1 MSKIVYKCKIMGA
14 ARTKKNH
21 SRIITNPKT
30 GKPMVI
36 QSKQYVQYEADALK
50 QLHKPAEPIS
60 TAVNAQY
67 RYYMPNAR
75 KCDLVNLIQ
84 ATNDI
89 LVKGEVIADDNYTIV
104 ASHDGSGVWVDKENP
119 RVEIAITEIERNVK

>member
-1 MSKIVYKCKIMGA
+1 MKPIKLTLIGT

-50 QLHKPAEPIS
+50 QLQIGRAH
-60 TAVNAQY
+60 V
-67 RYYMPNAR
+67 
-75 KCDLVNLIQ
+75 
-84 ATNDI
+84 
-89 LVKGEVIADDNYTIV
+89 
-104 ASHDGSGVWVDKENP
+104 
-119 RVEIAITEIERNVK
+119 

>member
-1 MSKIVYKCKIMGA
+1 MKPIKLTLQGRPV
-14 ARTKKNH
+14 TKKNH
-21 SRIITNPKT
+21 SRIIMNPKT

-50 QLHKPAEPIS
+50 QLHKPAEPVKS
-60 TAVNAQY
+60 ACNARY

-119 RVEIAITEIERNVK
+119 RAEIVLTEKER

>member
-1 MSKIVYKCKIMGA
+1 MKPIKLTIYSRPV
-14 ARTKKNH
+14 TKKNH

-50 QLHKPAEPIS
+50 QLHKPAEPV
-60 TAVNAQY
+60 TCACNAQY

-89 LVKGEVIADDNYTIV
+89 LVKGGVIEDDNYTIV
-104 ASHDGSGVWVDKENP
+104 ASHDGSGV
-119 RVEIAITEIERNVK
+119 

>member
-1 MSKIVYKCKIMGA
+1 MKPIKLTLQGRPV
-14 ARTKKNH
+14 TKKNH

-60 TAVNAQY
+60 MAVNAQY

-104 ASHDGSGVWVDKENP
+104 ASHDGSGVWVDKDNP
-119 RVEIAITEIERNVK
+119 RVEIVLAEKEG

>member
-1 MSKIVYKCKIMGA
+1 MKPIKLTIYSRPV
-14 ARTKKNH
+14 TKKNH

-50 QLHKPAEPIS
+50 QLHKPSETVTCAC
-60 TAVNAQY
+60 NAQY

-89 LVKGEVIADDNYTIV
+89 LVKGGVIEDDNYTIV
-104 ASHDGSGVWVDKENP
+104 ASHDGSGVEVDKENP
-119 RVEIAITEIERNVK
+119 RVEITLTEVQT

>member
-1 MSKIVYKCKIMGA
+1 MKPIKLTLAGS

-21 SRIITNPKT
+21 FRIITNQKT

-50 QLHKPAEPIS
+50 QIHKPPEPIS

-67 RYYMPNAR
+67 RYFMPNAR
-75 KCDLVNLIQ
+75 KCDLVNLVQ

-89 LVKGEVIADDNYTIV
+89 LVKGGVIADDNYTIV

-119 RVEIAITEIERNVK
+119 RVEITLTEVRA

>member
-1 MSKIVYKCKIMGA
+1 MKPIKLTIYSRPV
-14 ARTKKNH
+14 TKKNH

-50 QLHKPAEPIS
+50 QLHKPSEPV
-60 TAVNAQY
+60 TCACNAQY

-89 LVKGEVIADDNYTIV
+89 LVKGEVIEDDNYTIV
-104 ASHDGSGVWVDKENP
+104 ASHDGSGVEVDKENP
-119 RVEIAITEIERNVK
+119 RVEITLTEART

>member
-1 MSKIVYKCKIMGA
+1 MKPIKLTLYGRPV
-14 ARTKKNH
+14 TKKNH
-21 SRIITNPKT
+21 QRIITNPKT

-36 QSKQYVQYEADALK
+36 QSKRYVQYEADALK

-67 RYYMPNAR
+67 RYFMPNTR

-89 LVKGEVIADDNYTIV
+89 LVKGGVIADDNYTIV

-119 RVEIAITEIERNVK
+119 RVEITLTEART

>member
-1 MSKIVYKCKIMGA
+1 MSNKTKSLTIMGIPVS
-14 ARTKKNH
+14 KKNH
-21 SRIITNPKT
+21 GQIITNQKT
-30 GKPMVI
+30 GRPMLLP
-36 QSKQYVQYEADALK
+36 SPQYRKYEADALK
-50 QLHKPAEPIS
+50 QIHKPAEPIS

-67 RYYMPNAR
+67 RYFMPNAR
-75 KCDLVNLIQ
+75 KCDLVNLMQ

-119 RVEIAITEIERNVK
+119 RVEITITEART

>member
-1 MSKIVYKCKIMGA
+1 MNPIKLTIYSRPV
-14 ARTKKNH
+14 TKKNH
-21 SRIITNPKT
+21 SRIITNPHT

-50 QLHKPAEPIS
+50 QLHKPSEPV
-60 TAVNAQY
+60 TCACNAQY

-89 LVKGEVIADDNYTIV
+89 LVKGGVIEDDNYTIV
-104 ASHDGSGVWVDKENP
+104 ASHDGSGVEVDKENP
-119 RVEIAITEIERNVK
+119 RVEITITEART

>member
-1 MSKIVYKCKIMGA
+1 MSNKIKSLTIMGIPVS
-14 ARTKKNH
+14 KKNH
-21 SRIITNPKT
+21 GQIITNQKT
-30 GKPMVI
+30 GRPMLLP
-36 QSKQYVQYEADALK
+36 SPQYRKYEADALK

-89 LVKGEVIADDNYTIV
+89 LVKGGVIEDDNYTIV

-119 RVEIAITEIERNVK
+119 RVEITITEVHT

>member
-1 MSKIVYKCKIMGA
+1 MKPIELTIIGS

-50 QLHKPAEPIS
+50 QLHKPSEPV
-60 TAVNAQY
+60 TCACNAQY

-89 LVKGEVIADDNYTIV
+89 LVKGGVIEDDNYTE
-104 ASHDGSGVWVDKENP
+104 GVD
-119 RVEIAITEIERNVK
+119 AIEQVIYKLKMWKRKLQKVVGEKQ

>member
-1 MSKIVYKCKIMGA
+1 MKPIKLTIYGRPV
-14 ARTKKNH
+14 TKKNH
-21 SRIITNPKT
+21 SRIITNPHT
-30 GKPMVI
+30 EKPMVI

-75 KCDLVNLIQ
+75 KCDLVNLVQ

-89 LVKGEVIADDNYTIV
+89 LVKGEVLADDNYTIV
-104 ASHDGSGVWVDKENP
+104 ASHDGSGVFVDKNNP
-119 RVEIAITEIERNVK
+119 RVEIVLAEKER

>member
-1 MSKIVYKCKIMGA
+1 MNPIKLTIYSRPV
-14 ARTKKNH
+14 TKKNH

-50 QLHKPAEPIS
+50 QLHKPSEPV
-60 TAVNAQY
+60 TCACNAQY

-84 ATNDI
+84 ATNDL
-89 LVKGEVIADDNYTIV
+89 LVKGGVIEDDNYTIV
-104 ASHDGSGVWVDKENP
+104 ASHDGSGVEVDKENP
-119 RVEIAITEIERNVK
+119 RVEITITEART

>member
-1 MSKIVYKCKIMGA
+1 LKPIKLTIEGRPV
-14 ARTKKNH
+14 TKKNH
-21 SRIITNPKT
+21 SRIITNPHT

-50 QLHKPAEPIS
+50 QLHKPAEPVR

-67 RYYMPNAR
+67 RYYMPTAR
-75 KCDLVNLIQ
+75 KCDLVNLVQ

-89 LVKGEVIADDNYTIV
+89 LVKAGIIEDDNYAIV
-104 ASHDGSGVWVDKENP
+104 ASHDGSGVEVDKDNP
-119 RVEIAITEIERNVK
+119 RVEITLTDKAVWA

>member
-1 MSKIVYKCKIMGA
+1 MKPIKLTLQGRPV
-14 ARTKKNH
+14 TKKNH

-30 GKPMVI
+30 EKPMVI

-50 QLHKPAEPIS
+50 QLHKPAEPVS

-119 RVEIAITEIERNVK
+119 RVEITLTEVRT

>member
-1 MSKIVYKCKIMGA
+1 MKPIKLTLYGRPV
-14 ARTKKNH
+14 TKKNH
-21 SRIITNPKT
+21 SRIITNPHT

-50 QLHKPAEPIS
+50 QLHKPSEPIS

-67 RYYMPNAR
+67 RYYMPNER

-89 LVKGEVIADDNYTIV
+89 LVKGGVIADDNYTIV
-104 ASHDGSGVWVDKENP
+104 ASHDGSGVFADKENP
-119 RVEIAITEIERNVK
+119 RVEITLTEVQT

>member
-75 KCDLVNLIQ
+75 KCDLVNLMQ

-89 LVKGEVIADDNYTIV
+89 LVKGGVIEDDNYTIV

-119 RVEIAITEIERNVK
+119 RVEITITEVHT

>member
-1 MSKIVYKCKIMGA
+1 MSKIVYNCKIMGA

-50 QLHKPAEPIS
+50 QLHKPAEPV
-60 TAVNAQY
+60 TCACNAQY

-89 LVKGEVIADDNYTIV
+89 LVKGGVIEDDNYTIV
-104 ASHDGSGVWVDKENP
+104 ASHDGSGVEVDKENP
-119 RVEIAITEIERNVK
+119 RVEITLTEVQT

>member
-1 MSKIVYKCKIMGA
+1 MSKIVYNCKIMGS

-89 LVKGEVIADDNYTIV
+89 LVKGGVIADDNYTIV

-119 RVEIAITEIERNVK
+119 RVEIIITEVHT

>member
-1 MSKIVYKCKIMGA
+1 MKPIELTIIGS

-50 QLHKPAEPIS
+50 QLHKPSEPVS

-67 RYYMPNAR
+67 RYYMPNER

-89 LVKGEVIADDNYTIV
+89 LVKGGVIEDDNYTIV
-104 ASHDGSGVWVDKENP
+104 ASHDGSGVEVDKENP
-119 RVEIAITEIERNVK
+119 RVEITITEART